1 MAGYRKMVL
10 RTIGGISSLM
20 PLKPLVN
27 LTSQKIIM
35 PVLHTVCDSPAP
47 HIKHLYKP
55 KTINTFEK
63 DLDFLLKHYE
73 AIDFPTFKD
82 AILSKHYSKK
92 RQFILSFDDGLSEF
106 NDIIAPILLKKGVPA
121 ICFLNS
127 DFIDNKDIFYRYKAS
142 IIIESAIPNPS
153 ITRKSDIKDFKN
165 RILSIDYNQRDL
177 LDKFA
182 DDNGISFIE
191 YLNKNQPYLSSE
203 QIRSLIKKG
212 FCFGSHS
219 CNHPEYNTIS
229 FDEQTRQTIESTKII
244 CNDFKLDHRAFA
256 FPFTDYGVSTEF
268 FDKIYAKP
276 LGPEISFGCAGL
288 KMDVSH
294 RHFQRIPIET
304 SNLSAK
310 RIIKTEYLYY
320 LIKSIFKKNKIK
332 RR

>member
-1 MAGYRKMVL
+1 MVL

-20 PLKPLVN
+20 PLKPLVD

-47 HIKHLYKP
+47 HINHLYKP
-55 KTINTFEK
+55 KTINAFEK

-92 RQFILSFDDGLSEF
+92 RQFMLSFDDGLSEF

-127 DFIDNKDIFYRYKAS
+127 DFIDNKDLFYRYKAS
-142 IIIESAIPNPS
+142 IIIEEAIQNPS
-153 ITRKSDIKDFKN
+153 IRENLNINEFKKH
-165 RILSIDYNQRDL
+165 ILSIDYNKRFL
-177 LDKFA
+177 LDDIATKH
-182 DDNGISFIE
+182 GINFSDYLSNHKP
-191 YLNKNQPYLSSE
+191 YLNSE
-203 QIRSLIKKG
+203 QIRSLIDKG
-212 FCFGSHS
+212 FHFGSHS
-219 CNHPEYNTIS
+219 CDHPEYNTIGL
-229 FDEQTRQTIESTKII
+229 DEQIRQTVESTKTI
-244 CNDFKLDHRAFA
+244 CEIFNIDYRAFA
-256 FPFTDYGVSTEF
+256 FPFTDYGVSAEF
-268 FDKIYAKP
+268 FDNIYTHDNG
-276 LGPEISFGCAGL
+276 LEISFGCAGL
-288 KMDVSH
+288 KKDVSH

-320 LIKSIFKKNKIK
+320 LIKSIFGKNKI
-332 RR
+332 RRK